1 MTSREN
7 STDKKGPHNRE
18 SVFLRSKNEPRFK
31 RPLVDLE
38 HVVQGTKESAQK
50 LQKQRQDTF
59 TALSKIAC
67 NPWDRYRKNFK
78 INQAGP
84 GWVIHTN
91 DATFT
96 EGIIKEVKTTKSE
109 LSRIITSHHK
119 NFVDLREAIYYE
131 GAVFLIYEIMDVSLA
146 QVFSSPLGRLQLF
159 EVAAFARELLTGIE
173 YMHINLKIT
182 HGALSSNSV
191 LLSVTGAVKIGMFV
205 TKAVG
210 KSETK
215 RFQRT

>member
-1 MTSREN
+1 MTSREK
-7 STDKKGPHNRE
+7 STDQKGPHNRV
-18 SVFLRSKNEPRFK
+18 SVFPRSKNAEPRFK
-31 RPLVDLE
+31 RPLADLE

-50 LQKQRQDTF
+50 LQKQRQGTF
-59 TALSKIAC
+59 SALPKLAC
-67 NPWDRYRKNFK
+67 NPWDRYRKTFK

-84 GWVIHTN
+84 GWVVHTN

-159 EVAAFARELLTGIE
+159 EVAAFSRELLTGIE
-173 YMHINLKIT
+173 YMHMNLKIT

-210 KSETK
+210 
-215 RFQRT
+215 